1 MLPAPRFTSNRDTM
15 KLLLIN
21 FFGPELFLTLFFIGV
36 IVPVLLYINTIHKTL
51 DEIRDEY
58 RLIPSRSPML
68 LLVPILGSL
77 MLFLVVIK
85 LSQSLDLEFEE
96 RGIAADGKGF
106 GQTVG
111 LIMSASFLLVVL
123 AVAMGL
129 LGISLVLFPLIRIVG
144 IVGLICWIIH
154 WSKVATYRKM
164 LLANSVKGK
173 AS

>member
-1 MLPAPRFTSNRDTM
+1 M

-21 FFGPELFLTLFFIGV
+21 FFGPELLLTLFFIGV

-51 DEIRDEY
+51 DEIRDEN

-68 LLVPILGSL
+68 LLVPILGSF

-96 RGIAADGKGF
+96 RGMTADGKGF

-111 LIMSASFLLVVL
+111 LIMCAASLLVTLIIVI
-123 AVAMGL
+123 GL
-129 LGISLVLFPLIRIVG
+129 LGISIVLFPLIRIIG
-144 IVGLICWIIH
+144 IAGLVCWIVH
-154 WSKVATYRKM
+154 WNKVATYRKM
-164 LLANSVKGK
+164 LLAKPVESI
-173 AS
+173 